1 MSKRNLNIAGWKMW
15 EHGFPDSRWTVIEKL
30 KNGEWLCECSCDK
43 HTRRAF
49 DRYYILSGASKSC
62 GCSRKKNTYD
72 LSGEYGIGYTSSG
85 KEFYFDL
92 EDYDKIKDYCWYI
105 SEGYAYSKDKE
116 CISLHRLVMNAK
128 PDEFVGHDDRKRNDS
143 RKANLR
149 IVSRMQNN
157 QNKSLRSNN
166 TSGITGVSYRRNR
179 GTWTAYITVNKQTII
194 LGHFHDFDD
203 AVVARLKAEKE
214 YFGDFAPQRDLFE
227 KYNIQ

>member
-15 EHGFPDSRWTVIEKL
+15 QHGFPDSRWTVIEKL

-92 EDYDKIKDYCWYI
+92 EDYEKIKDYCWYI
-105 SEGYAYSKDKE
+105 SDGYACSKDKE

-128 PDEFVGHDDRKRNDS
+128 PNEFVDHDDRKRNDS

-149 IVSRMQNN
+149 IVSRTQNN
-157 QNKSLRSNN
+157 QNKSLRSDNK
-166 TSGITGVSYRRNR
+166 SGITGVSYRKDRHA
-179 GTWTAYITVNKQTII
+179 WTSRIRIDGKYLH
-194 LGHFHDFDD
+194 LGNFHDFDD

-227 KYNIQ
+227 KYNI